1 MSVPLESGTW
11 SVRPVL
17 LSTSFENG
25 HLHLERKWNKNGG
38 RIICKQ
44 GSALSGT
51 KLYIARCQSEA
62 FRTIRYSLWFTYSED
77 GDSIR
82 KWGDLAY
89 SSHCSWEKFLSFKKG
104 NVFQHQINCT
114 SPRQHRVRNF
124 QRSTLTLLR
133 ASLCVKEKQELIR
146 AFWYFTVLVLTF
158 LCAHSGTISNPL
170 AKRPTLTCVCCWV
183 SLHSHWL
190 AWIEMCCWFAV

>member
-1 MSVPLESGTW
+1 MPLESGTW

-62 FRTIRYSLWFTYSED
+62 FRTIRYAC
-77 GDSIR
+77 
-82 KWGDLAY
+82 DLPTVKMGTV
-89 SSHCSWEKFLSFKKG
+89 SG
-104 NVFQHQINCT
+104 NEVT
-114 SPRQHRVRNF
+114 L
-124 QRSTLTLLR
+124 LTLH
-133 ASLCVKEKQELIR
+133 
-146 AFWYFTVLVLTF
+146 TVLEKSSCL
-158 LCAHSGTISNPL
+158 L
-170 AKRPTLTCVCCWV
+170 KK
-183 SLHSHWL
+183 
-190 AWIEMCCWFAV
+190 EMCSSTK